1 MVYPFFNKNE
11 LISNILDN
19 IGYFEDCSGKL
30 FVNANEESTNW
41 LLK

>member
-1 MVYPFFNKNE
+1 MVFPFFIKSE

-30 FVNANEESTNW
+30 HIC
-41 LLK
+41 